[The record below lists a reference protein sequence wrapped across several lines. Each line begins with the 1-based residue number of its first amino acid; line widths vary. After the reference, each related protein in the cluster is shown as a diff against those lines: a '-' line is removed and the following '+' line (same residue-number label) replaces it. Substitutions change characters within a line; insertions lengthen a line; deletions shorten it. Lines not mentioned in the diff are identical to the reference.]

1 MKLDKNIALK
11 LQNFA
16 YHLGLASKNL
26 TEAIEASGLK
36 EEGAKETKT
45 EEKTTKTKTTKGKAK
60 PAEEE
65 MEEVESQ
72 FSDDPADFDDADGEE
87 QEEKPAK
94 GKGKSKPAPKDDD
107 NFDFDD
113 AEVEEEQEPEHT
125 EADVRSAMTAYA
137 KKHSKDKALAVLGK
151 FAKSKKVTDVPP
163 AKYGALIDA
172 LKVK

>member
-1 MKLDKNIALK
+1 MKIDKNVSLR
-11 LQNFA
+11 LQNVG
-16 YHLGLASKNL
+16 YHLALVSKNL
-26 TEAIEASGLK
+26 NEALELLGVKSDAKAATEAP
-36 EEGAKETKT
+36 AKGKG
-45 EEKTTKTKTTKGKAK
+45 KGKAA

-72 FSDDPADFDDADGEE
+72 FSDDPADFEDEP
-87 QEEKPAK
+87 EEKPAK
-94 GKGKSKPAPKDDD
+94 GKGKGKGKAAPVEEEESNDDD
-107 NFDFDD
+107 NFDFEE
-113 AEVEEEQEPEHT
+113 AEVEEEPEVT

-163 AKYGALIDA
+163 AKFQALIDA